1 MSEEK
6 RGFLTL
12 EEVPSSVVEQAVAAF
27 FSPFMISTPRAILI
41 NALKKAPCV
50 LVQNVLMDVGD
61 ASAKKLNDLGA
72 KVTFCASNGNARPLC
87 SDKG

>member
-6 RGFLTL
+6 RGFLRL

-41 NALKKAPCV
+41 DALKKAPCV

-87 SDKG
+87 PDKR